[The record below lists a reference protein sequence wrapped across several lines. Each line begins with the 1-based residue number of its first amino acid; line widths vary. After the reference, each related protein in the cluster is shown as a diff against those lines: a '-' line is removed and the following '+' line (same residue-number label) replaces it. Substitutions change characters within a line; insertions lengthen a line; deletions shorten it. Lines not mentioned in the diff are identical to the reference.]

1 MHRDTGRVTGKSLAV
16 AAAALALAGV
26 AVAQA
31 TPRFGIGIRL
41 PGMPVEVAQL
51 PQAPPAPQQFATGF
65 AGPEVM
71 AVRPFRFRVVTGAPF
86 EATATAVTTERLADG
101 NQITRTSVFR
111 VARDQQGR
119 MRRVVRLGGIGPWL
133 AHGDMVFI
141 TDPVAHR
148 RYVVNPQRKTF
159 ALLPY
164 RGRGGA
170 SARRPLWRSAERG
183 QRWTVVKQSLGH
195 REMDGVRVIGRRTI
209 TTIPA
214 GAIGNQAPIRIVS
227 ERWYSPALH
236 TVVEATHDDPRF
248 GDTVYRL
255 GQIRRTDPPASL
267 FAPPPGFT
275 ELRVRRFHPRGSH
288 P

>member
-1 MHRDTGRVTGKSLAV
+1 MVAV
-16 AAAALALAGV
+16 AALALAGM
-26 AVAQA
+26 AMAQA
-31 TPRFGIGIRL
+31 TPRFGIGIRV
-41 PGMPVEVAQL
+41 PGMRVEMAQL

-71 AVRPFRFRVVTGAPF
+71 AVRPFRFRVVTGAPY

-148 RYVVNPQRKTF
+148 RYVVNPQRKTY

-164 RGRGGA
+164 RGPGGA
-170 SARRPLWRSAERG
+170 RARRPLWRSAERG
-183 QRWTVVKQSLGH
+183 RQWTVVKQSLGH
-195 REMDGVRVIGRRTI
+195 REMDGVRVVGQRTI

-214 GAIGNQAPIRIVS
+214 GAIGNQAPIRIIS

-236 TVVEATHDDPRF
+236 TVVEAKHDDPRF

-267 FAPPPGFT
+267 FAPPPGFKQ
-275 ELRVRRFHPRGSH
+275 LRMPRFPPRGRR